1 MRIFYSTLQQNPTLI
16 TPLNRLKINT
26 EHITTQLGSLA
37 NVEKAYTE
45 YNKEKGESQQ
55 AAAESKT
62 EEKKGVYKSD
72 K

>member
-1 MRIFYSTLQQNPTLI
+1 MRVFYSTLQQNPTLI

-26 EHITTQLGSLA
+26 EHITTQLGNLA

-55 AAAESKT
+55 ATKD
-62 EEKKGVYKSD
+62 KKSSFQRD
-72 K
+72 